1 VYDFNAQL
9 FSTYVNYW
17 KQVQDPGTVAGGSWK
32 VSVQD
37 ILNFAKNRPEY
48 GVDNFRTPFQWAV
61 WPSVTGTVKGST
73 EVPVRLKDGY
83 NWYKLGSAFKLMK
96 NSSLSIFTGVIVT
109 LEGVVADNSE
119 IGQEYEI
126 WISIKFEGSGFSSS
140 GQPDKDVSIYID
152 RVIVIQKTSNRKSL

>member
-1 VYDFNAQL
+1 
-9 FSTYVNYW
+9 
-17 KQVQDPGTVAGGSWK
+17 
-32 VSVQD
+32 
-37 ILNFAKNRPEY
+37 
-48 GVDNFRTPFQWAV
+48 
-61 WPSVTGTVKGST
+61 
-73 EVPVRLKDGY
+73 
-83 NWYKLGSAFKLMK
+83 M
-96 NSSLSIFTGVIVT
+96 T